1 MIVQFFTIDEENML
15 KSHLKIW
22 NQRNQDIRQLMRYIV
37 RGMQDK
43 DIPQALE
50 IDREAFPTQWPRP
63 SYASFKQELRN
74 RLACY
79 IVVTKPIDRE
89 SVVQSLENKGFFYKL
104 RHLLDRERFFGE
116 DTTSVSKEY
125 IAGIAGFWIMVDEAH
140 ITTLATRNS
149 CRRQGIGERLLIQT
163 IEMAAQ
169 LKADVVTLEARVS
182 NKQAQMLY
190 EKYGFEK
197 VGVRRAY
204 YTDNGEDAVIMT
216 TDSLTSAAFQSRF
229 KILKQAHQHRWE
241 AIYDNETAKITR
253 Q

>member
-1 MIVQFFTIDEENML
+1 ML
-15 KSHLKIW
+15 
-22 NQRNQDIRQLMRYIV
+22 YIV

-63 SYASFKQELRN
+63 SYTSFKQELRN

-79 IVVTKPIDRE
+79 IVIAKPMEGEIE
-89 SVVQSLENKGFFYKL
+89 IHNSENKGFFHKL
-104 RHLLDRERFFGE
+104 RHLFDHERFFGE

-125 IAGIAGFWIMVDEAH
+125 IVGTAGFWIMVDEAH
-140 ITTLATRNS
+140 ITTLATRNA
-149 CRRQGIGERLLIQT
+149 CRRQGIGERLLVQI

-169 LKADVVTLEARVS
+169 LHADVVTLEVRIS
-182 NKQAQMLY
+182 NKQAQTLY
-190 EKYGFEK
+190 DKYGFQK

-216 TDSLTSAAFQSRF
+216 TDSLTSGAFQSRF
-229 KILKQAHQHRWE
+229 QRLKQAHQHRWGTLYINE
-241 AIYDNETAKITR
+241 ASKVA
-253 Q
+253 